1 MAEAL
6 LFRIVKAKPHH
17 FAAIQEVELA
27 AFETLRVAGAV
38 SGQPEASTEE
48 ELERYLEDDLL
59 LIALSADD
67 AVIGYA
73 GAYGVPEEACLHLG
87 EIDVHPDHQGQGIGR
102 RLVSALMD
110 EARERG
116 MLQASL
122 TTDRLAPFNAGFY
135 QAMGFV
141 MRDGADCPPRLAGL
155 LQMESAKGLD
165 PKRRCAMTASL

>member
-1 MAEAL
+1 MSMMLDIA
-6 LFRIVKAKPHH
+6 IVKAKPHH

-38 SGQPEASTEE
+38 SGEPEASTEE
-48 ELERYLEDDLL
+48 ELERYLQDDLL
-59 LIALSADD
+59 LVAINADG

-73 GAYGVPEEACLHLG
+73 GAYLVSDEACLHLG
-87 EIDVHPDHQGQGIGR
+87 EIDVHPDYQRQGIGR

-122 TTDRLAPFNAGFY
+122 TTDRLAPFNAPFY
-135 QAMGFV
+135 KTMGFV
-141 MRDGADCPPRLAGL
+141 VRDATDCPPRLSDL
-155 LQMESAKGLD
+155 LRAEVAKGLD
-165 PKRRCAMTASL
+165 PRRRCAMTITL